1 MSEEGDAVMGKVE
14 ASISDAEVVEA
25 VNVARLTTLGLLL
38 AGVAHEVNTP
48 LGALASNHDVL
59 KRALEKLQAILADEV
74 VDESE
79 LVEVRRIVRALA
91 GIMRVN
97 DLAIERVVG
106 LVASLRT
113 FGRLDRTQ
121 VDRVDLHEGIDTTLV
136 LLRHRL
142 EDRIVIRR
150 KFGELP
156 LVECYPQELNQVF
169 MNLLMNSV
177 QAIEGPGEILIRTR
191 PVGETEVEI
200 LIRDTGSGMDRETVQ
215 RIFEPGFT
223 TKNQRV
229 GMGMGLLISR
239 RVVDRHG
246 GRIEVQSEPGA
257 GSTFTLRLPLALPP
271 HSDKGGTG
279 KGAGS

>member
-1 MSEEGDAVMGKVE
+1 MNA
-14 ASISDAEVVEA
+14 
-25 VNVARLTTLGLLL
+25 ARLATLGMLL

-59 KRALEKLQAILADEV
+59 KRALEKLQDILADEV

-113 FGRLDRTQ
+113 FGRLDRSQ

-150 KFGELP
+150 EFGELP
-156 LVECYPQELNQVF
+156 LVECYPLQLNQVF
-169 MNLLMNSV
+169 MNLLINAV
-177 QAIEGPGEILIRTR
+177 QAIAGPGEILIRTR
-191 PVGETEVEI
+191 PAGQSWVE
-200 LIRDTGSGMDRETVQ
+200 LLFRDTWSGMDPETVQ

-223 TKNQRV
+223 TKDRRV
-229 GMGMGLLISR
+229 GMGMGLLMSR
-239 RVVDRHG
+239 QVVDRHG
-246 GRIEVQSEPGA
+246 GTIDVRSEPGG
-257 GSTFTLRLPLALPP
+257 GSTFTLRLPVALPP
-271 HSDKGGTG
+271 HSDPAGTG
-279 KGAGS
+279 GGSGS

>member
-1 MSEEGDAVMGKVE
+1 MGEAAVG
-14 ASISDAEVVEA
+14 ISDAEVVEA
-25 VNVARLTTLGLLL
+25 VNVARLATLGLLL

-48 LGALASNHDVL
+48 IGALASNHDVL
-59 KRALEKLQAILADEV
+59 KRALEKLQDILADEV

-113 FGRLDRTQ
+113 FGRLDRSE

-142 EDRIVIRR
+142 EDRIVIQRD
-150 KFGELP
+150 FGQLP
-156 LVECYPQELNQVF
+156 MVECYPQQLNQVF
-169 MNLLMNSV
+169 MNLLMNAV
-177 QAIEGPGEILIRTR
+177 QAIEGPGEISIRTR
-191 PVGETEVEI
+191 PVGETEVEV
-200 LIRDTGSGMDRETVQ
+200 LIRDTGSGMDRETLQ
-215 RIFEPGFT
+215 RIFDPGFT

-246 GRIEVQSEPGA
+246 GTIEVRSEPRA
-257 GSTFTLRLPLALPP
+257 GTTFTLRLPIELPP
-271 HSDKGGTG
+271 HADTGGTG
-279 KGAGS
+279 AGAGS

>member
-1 MSEEGDAVMGKVE
+1 MSGGGDAVPGEESGGVPGFEIAE
-14 ASISDAEVVEA
+14 AMNA
-25 VNVARLTTLGLLL
+25 ARLATLGMLL

-59 KRALEKLQAILADEV
+59 KRALEKLQDILADEV

-113 FGRLDRTQ
+113 FGRLDRSQ

-150 KFGELP
+150 EFGELP
-156 LVECYPQELNQVF
+156 LVECYPLQLNQVF
-169 MNLLMNSV
+169 MNLLINAV
-177 QAIEGPGEILIRTR
+177 QAIAGPGEILIRTR
-191 PVGETEVEI
+191 PAGQSWVE
-200 LIRDTGSGMDRETVQ
+200 LLFRDTGSGMDPETVQ

-223 TKNQRV
+223 TKDRRV
-229 GMGMGLLISR
+229 GMGMGLLMSR
-239 RVVDRHG
+239 QVVDRHG
-246 GRIEVQSEPGA
+246 GTIDVRSEPGG
-257 GSTFTLRLPLALPP
+257 GSTFTLRLPVALPP
-271 HSDKGGTG
+271 HSDPAGTG
-279 KGAGS
+279 GGSGS